1 MGIKLEKKHAENELF
16 QYIDIENIP
25 NPQKT
30 QAIQWFDD
38 LFQLN
43 IFESLKNNLMK
54 KRAFLMMD
62 LTTPEMKQKE
72 DMGN

>member
-1 MGIKLEKKHAENELF
+1 M
-16 QYIDIENIP
+16 DIENIP

-38 LFQLN
+38 LFQLK
-43 IFESLKNNLMK
+43 IFQSLKNNLIK

-62 LTTPEMKQKE
+62 LTTLEIKQKE
-72 DMGN
+72 DIDD